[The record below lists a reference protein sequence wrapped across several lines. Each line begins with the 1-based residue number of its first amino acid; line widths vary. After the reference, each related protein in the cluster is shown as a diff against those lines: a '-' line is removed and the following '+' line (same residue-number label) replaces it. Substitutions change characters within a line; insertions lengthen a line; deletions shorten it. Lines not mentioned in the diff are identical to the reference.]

1 MIQVYLKLQS
11 RCLLFPN
18 ESRRRDKATPDLAE
32 TAAIVGGEKKVE
44 MDEESDEAEEDDLW
58 SRMEMV
64 GGGRK
69 RVKCKSN

>member
-11 RCLLFPN
+11 RCLLFPD
-18 ESRRRDKATPDLAE
+18 EARRHDKATPDLAE
-32 TAAIVGGEKKVE
+32 TAAIVGDEKKVE
-44 MDEESDEAEEDDLW
+44 MDEESDEAEDDLW

-69 RVKCKSN
+69 RVKSKSN